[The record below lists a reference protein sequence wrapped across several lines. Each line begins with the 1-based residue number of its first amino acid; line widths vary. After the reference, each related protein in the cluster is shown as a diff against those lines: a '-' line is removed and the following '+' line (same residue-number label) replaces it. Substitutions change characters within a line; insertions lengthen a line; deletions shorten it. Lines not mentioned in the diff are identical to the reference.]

1 MFLRVFLITSFFS
14 AKKEELA
21 SDLLQAFPDIKENF
35 DIIKK
40 VGEGTAD
47 ILANTKDRKFN

>member
-1 MFLRVFLITSFFS
+1 LFYVVIIL

-21 SDLLQAFPDIKENF
+21 SDLLQAFPEIKENF

-40 VGEGTAD
+40 VGEGNMFL
-47 ILANTKDRKFN
+47 IFVISN